1 MDRRTAAL
9 VAAVLLSV
17 YVLFVPDPG
26 GAPRFPGAD
35 KLVHAALFGLLAATS
50 RWRLGAA
57 PPVWLTVASYAAVSE
72 LVQHVWLEGRS
83 GDPLDLVADLAGAA
97 LGWWLLGRAVGTGPT

>member
-1 MDRRTAAL
+1 VDRRTVAL
-9 VAAVLLSV
+9 GATVLLSL
-17 YVLFVPDPG
+17 YVLFAPDAG

-57 PPVWLTVASYAAVSE
+57 PPVWVAVAAYAGTSE
-72 LVQHVWLEGRS
+72 LVQHVWLAGRS
-83 GDPLDLVADLAGAA
+83 GDLLDLVADLVGAA
-97 LGWWLLGRAVGTGPT
+97 VGWWLVGRAGGAGPR